1 MVCFPRGSLL
11 RNYWVRS
18 RRLRIVEVVIL
29 FKGMVDCIKL
39 FNNYEAL
46 TKLSYRRI
54 KLSEVIRLAT
64 PAFLHG
70 NSQQS
75 K

>member
-1 MVCFPRGSLL
+1 M
-11 RNYWVRS
+11 
-18 RRLRIVEVVIL
+18 EVVIL